1 MDTHLQI
8 DFRDVFGAQPGMG
21 VLVQADAPRFSVVT
35 VTEEFTRR
43 MQLPSQDIG
52 RGLSEMIAERFPVAI
67 SKQIRDAVDSCLR
80 SRQKSAM
87 SISSEASGLGAD
99 NQLLSVSKIIYSPVV
114 DESGSVPYIILTFT
128 DEKPLAD
135 QIELAEIL
143 SEHTKELADA
153 NQRLRNSNAELEQF
167 AYIASHDLQEPLRKI
182 NMFAGLLGNALE
194 NPNERIQKYLAN
206 IGVSVQRMTNLIQ
219 DVLSYSQLSRKQEV
233 FRTTDL
239 NEIFRETL
247 ADFDLIVDEKN
258 AKVVS
263 ANLPVIDAIPL
274 QMVQL
279 FHNLISNALKY
290 QKPDVAPRIDISWFA
305 LTEDRRVELGLPQL
319 EKGYCGLVFADNGIG
334 FSEEYEQKIFNI
346 FQRLHG
352 KGQYEGTGIG
362 LAMCKK
368 IAENHH
374 GLIYARGKEGEGASF
389 TVVLPFDRP

>member
-1 MDTHLQI
+1 
-8 DFRDVFGAQPGMG
+8 
-21 VLVQADAPRFSVVT
+21 
-35 VTEEFTRR
+35 
-43 MQLPSQDIG
+43 
-52 RGLSEMIAERFPVAI
+52 
-67 SKQIRDAVDSCLR
+67 
-80 SRQKSAM
+80 M